1 MSDLPCR
8 RYARRMLNPFHG
20 IASLVETARADA
32 VSRDGLNWTL
42 YIQGERSLERGDDGI
57 SRAVQTPDI
66 KYGTWSPKQGL
77 TRAPVRSMADYAQVE
92 QEGAE
97 LLQAI
102 EASLTGL
109 PFPLAD
115 GYELWLLDGETDL
128 PLALIDS
135 ACPLEELSRDREPR
149 WNPGLQA
156 RQSFGSPSLAQHTG
170 VAPGKAHAEVLAR
183 VVADAS
189 GPRPRA
195 QWFERG
201 GDGSGVGLEGI
212 ALPPHLRGRRLN
224 PGCFPELLL
233 AEDWSSPWIKALVA
247 DFLAWQ
253 SPWLLLL
260 QHLEPATRTR
270 LEGLAAG
277 RAQEIARQYRLYPE
291 VVNPKGLT
299 AALVEVRLRAASAT
313 ESPRLEEELSP
324 FYLET

>member
-1 MSDLPCR
+1 MPDLSCR

-20 IASLVETARADA
+20 IASLVETACADA

-42 YIQGERSLERGDDGI
+42 YIQGERSLERCDDGI
-57 SRAVQTPDI
+57 SRSVQTPDI

-77 TRAPVRSMADYAQVE
+77 LRAPVRSTADYAQVE
-92 QEGAE
+92 QEGSG
-97 LLQAI
+97 LLRAI
-102 EASLTGL
+102 ESSLARL
-109 PFPLAD
+109 PFPLTD
-115 GYELWLLDGETDL
+115 SYELWLLDGETDL

-135 ACPLEELSRDREPR
+135 ACPLEELGREREPR
-149 WNPGLQA
+149 WNPGFQA
-156 RQSFGSPSLAQHTG
+156 RQCFDSPSLGRQPEVAQ
-170 VAPGKAHAEVLAR
+170 KMAHAEVLAR
-183 VVADAS
+183 VVANAS

-195 QWFERG
+195 QWFERKT
-201 GDGSGVGLEGI
+201 DGSGVGLEGI

-233 AEDWSSPWIKALVA
+233 SEDWSSPWIKALVA

-313 ESPRLEEELSP
+313 ESPRPEEELSP